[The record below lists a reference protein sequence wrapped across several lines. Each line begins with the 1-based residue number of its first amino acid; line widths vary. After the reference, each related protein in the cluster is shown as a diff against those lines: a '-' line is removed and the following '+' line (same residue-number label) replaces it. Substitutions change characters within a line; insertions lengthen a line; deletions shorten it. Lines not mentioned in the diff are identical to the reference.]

1 MKPFKHFIQFAN
13 LRKLAIFAIVA
24 VASTGCASTAPVVQ
38 PVEVRVPVAVPC
50 KAPIPVRPAFA
61 VAALP
66 VGSGVWDQ
74 MKALRAERL
83 QRMGYESELEA
94 AVKACQ

>member
-1 MKPFKHFIQFAN
+1 MKMMKQRWGGSVGTAGMLMSVLI
-13 LRKLAIFAIVA
+13 LG
-24 VASTGCASTAPVVQ
+24 GCGAMQTAAVQ

-61 VAALP
+61 VDALP